1 MGRTLHRE
9 HQILRQVDARGTLRG
24 CTYELFGINLCT
36 LLPAMQSARRDR
48 GSVTDNMRLPKIPA
62 ITSNFPSMEER
73 SQLQDI
79 AEQSCRYLKH
89 LAYTLPDVKE
99 NWESIETDTNMELY
113 LIKDKNSDTT
123 STVCGVTGIHAS
135 LTEVADSLVITGAL
149 PDANR
154 RGPQTFVDEIIASKT
169 LMRVD
174 MKTSIKW
181 MALKSSEGAFHRDFV
196 VLHTCD
202 HFQEVETSGVVIM
215 LHSLDFPGAPPSFEM
230 STSAYPFIRGG
241 IYRSGIILLE
251 NNSTPGLVDVVS
263 VFKVD
268 FKGSERQNKIHRNT
282 LQSWTAWM
290 GYMNK
295 YVLCEKLRRVG
306 APRVRHS
313 SASLGPAKARSCESC
328 EAPFKFKLRRTPKS
342 KCLVC
347 GAVLCSACTVEY
359 EESTVNKMVF
369 CMPCIVKWNP
379 DGPSIKFIQPVH
391 LMQEDSQIKLRS
403 QMHRRFDESSRPAVP
418 KRKQSIDSTV
428 PMLGDD
434 DPPSPQHNLQRVHE
448 QAPQVPNLSP
458 QSKLTYLRRQLH
470 EATAVLVRE
479 STNGNKREAKKAM
492 EQRKQLLEDVQA
504 MEAFVSKQNSR
515 DNRQYKDEDDGMRFT
530 QARLQSL
537 RLPKDGHDRVVEL
550 SDSTRNYVFQHKVES
565 LWSFRST
572 ETEIDPSRWRHSS
585 SDVVSSSAPVLKSI
599 PRHSYAGVSH
609 RASDDARTSDIQI
622 FTDSDKRVDVG
633 DLHLIDDIHSF
644 AL

>member
-1 MGRTLHRE
+1 M
-9 HQILRQVDARGTLRG
+9 
-24 CTYELFGINLCT
+24 
-36 LLPAMQSARRDR
+36 PSARRDR
-48 GSVTDNMRLPKIPA
+48 GSGTDNMRLPKIPA

-403 QMHRRFDESSRPAVP
+403 QMHRRFDESSYV
-418 KRKQSIDSTV
+418 S
-428 PMLGDD
+428 
-434 DPPSPQHNLQRVHE
+434 PPLNCPHRGQTSCSAE
-448 QAPQVPNLSP
+448 AQAIHRLDCAHAR
-458 QSKLTYLRRQLH
+458 SKLTYLRRQLH

-515 DNRQYKDEDDGMRFT
+515 DNRQYKDEDDGMRST

-550 SDSTRNYVFQHKVES
+550 SDSTRNNVFQHKVEN